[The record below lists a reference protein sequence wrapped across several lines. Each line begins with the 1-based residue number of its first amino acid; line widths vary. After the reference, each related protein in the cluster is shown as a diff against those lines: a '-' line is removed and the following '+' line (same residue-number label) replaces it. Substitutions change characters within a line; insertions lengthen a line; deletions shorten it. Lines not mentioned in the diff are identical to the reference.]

1 MGSPCLAAE
10 YRAHNIAASKQSEV
24 NMLLY
29 FVALCLVLLLLWK
42 RYMDGF
48 KKWSHLPQVKPHW
61 FWGNR
66 PMFSKNIKD
75 IELDHYNALEGHR
88 FGILWN
94 LNAACIFIRD
104 IDLIKKI
111 QVSDFEH

>member
-1 MGSPCLAAE
+1 M
-10 YRAHNIAASKQSEV
+10 
-24 NMLLY
+24 
-29 FVALCLVLLLLWK
+29 
-42 RYMDGF
+42 
-48 KKWSHLPQVKPHW
+48 KPHW

-75 IELDHYNALEGHR
+75 IELEHYNALEGHR

-94 LNAACIFIRD
+94 LNVACIFIRD

-111 QVSDFEH
+111 QVSDFEHFTDLGNHELLHTIPSLVLK

>member
-1 MGSPCLAAE
+1 M
-10 YRAHNIAASKQSEV
+10 
-24 NMLLY
+24 
-29 FVALCLVLLLLWK
+29 
-42 RYMDGF
+42 
-48 KKWSHLPQVKPHW
+48 KPHW

-75 IELDHYNALEGHR
+75 IELEHYNALKGHR

-111 QVSDFEH
+111 QVSDFEHFTDLGNHELLTINSSLVLKQRFFAKDSLLQI